1 MIWEHVPTPKNR
13 FQCFFRK
20 TIHGLTFC
28 ISGVILFV
36 DSTLG
41 VAPCPGWKD
50 TIAIRISSLSCERLR
65 SIWTC
70 IGEPNSKPS
79 RKSQLLRVLGLP
91 SPNGS
96 FTVVGCVF
104 SQNYELLC
112 SSSRIL
118 PISLLNKPTL
128 GVMFQQYSSLSSTT
142 RIYLVG
148 PHYRNIKPNM
158 ILVGGSEHF
167 FHIFGNNSNWLSY
180 CSEGLKPPTRIGTRS
195 CLRSVV
201 SQVTYLVPGDRNYF
215 LPLEAWTPGM
225 KEAQPW
231 KLS

>member
-1 MIWEHVPTPKNR
+1 MVGERRVTIVAWDDLRTCSYIKK
-13 FQCFFRK
+13 QISMFFRK
-20 TIHGLTFC
+20 TIHRLTFC
-28 ISGVILFV
+28 ISGVVLFV
-36 DSTLG
+36 VSTLG
-41 VAPCPGWKD
+41 VAPCPGWKN
-50 TIAIRISSLSCERLR
+50 TIAIRISSLSCKRRR

-70 IGEPNSKPS
+70 IGEPNNKPS
-79 RKSQLLRVLGLP
+79 RKSQLLWVLGLP

-104 SQNYELLC
+104 SQNYKLLC

-148 PHYRNIKPNM
+148 PHCRNIKPNM

-167 FHIFGNNSNWLSY
+167 SIYW
-180 CSEGLKPPTRIGTRS
+180 E
-195 CLRSVV
+195 
-201 SQVTYLVPGDRNYF
+201 
-215 LPLEAWTPGM
+215 
-225 KEAQPW
+225 
-231 KLS
+231 

>member
-1 MIWEHVPTPKNR
+1 
-13 FQCFFRK
+13 
-20 TIHGLTFC
+20 
-28 ISGVILFV
+28 V

-167 FHIFGNNSNWLSY
+167 FHIFGNNSN
-180 CSEGLKPPTRIGTRS
+180 
-195 CLRSVV
+195 
-201 SQVTYLVPGDRNYF
+201 
-215 LPLEAWTPGM
+215 
-225 KEAQPW
+225 
-231 KLS
+231 